1 MLKNQMRQSIQKK
14 KQPITY
20 QNKDVVSKLFA
31 EQMKNRSFSVYGI
44 DLPKIIEVLPT
55 NLPIVEAN
63 EMRIDNLFRLEDD
76 SIVIVDYESR
86 YKDTNKIKYLNYT
99 VRILKKY
106 NLLSKEKQVIRMIV
120 IYTGDV
126 KKGST
131 KNEIDVGCLKFQIE
145 EIFLSE
151 LNAQETEKSLTS
163 KINMNEKLTD
173 EEQMQFVIMP
183 LIHRSIEE
191 KQKCIHRCIDLGKKI
206 KDQEMQAF
214 LLAGMLVF
222 TDKVI
227 KKEDSEEIRRWLGMT
242 KIGKIIQEEIQ
253 QAVYQA
259 EKETKKAT
267 EKQTS
272 MNIARKLLESGVS
285 TRKILSCVD
294 GVSKKELKELKKQL
308 E

>member
-1 MLKNQMRQSIQKK
+1 
-14 KQPITY
+14 
-20 QNKDVVSKLFA
+20 
-31 EQMKNRSFSVYGI
+31 
-44 DLPKIIEVLPT
+44 
-55 NLPIVEAN
+55 
-63 EMRIDNLFRLEDD
+63 
-76 SIVIVDYESR
+76 
-86 YKDTNKIKYLNYT
+86 
-99 VRILKKY
+99 
-106 NLLSKEKQVIRMIV
+106 
-120 IYTGDV
+120 
-126 KKGST
+126 
-131 KNEIDVGCLKFQIE
+131 
-145 EIFLSE
+145 
-151 LNAQETEKSLTS
+151 
-163 KINMNEKLTD
+163 
-173 EEQMQFVIMP
+173 MQFVIMP

-191 KQKCIHRCIDLGKKI
+191 KQKCIHRCINLGKKI

-259 EKETKKAT
+259 EKAT

>member
-1 MLKNQMRQSIQKK
+1 MK
-14 KQPITY
+14 
-20 QNKDVVSKLFA
+20 
-31 EQMKNRSFSVYGI
+31 KNRSVF
-44 DLPKIIEVLPT
+44 
-55 NLPIVEAN
+55 
-63 EMRIDNLFRLEDD
+63 
-76 SIVIVDYESR
+76 
-86 YKDTNKIKYLNYT
+86 
-99 VRILKKY
+99 
-106 NLLSKEKQVIRMIV
+106 
-120 IYTGDV
+120 
-126 KKGST
+126 
-131 KNEIDVGCLKFQIE
+131 IDV
-145 EIFLSE
+145 
-151 LNAQETEKSLTS
+151 
-163 KINMNEKLTD
+163 
-173 EEQMQFVIMP
+173 
-183 LIHRSIEE
+183 LIWE
-191 KQKCIHRCIDLGKKI
+191 KKI

>member
-31 EQMKNRSFSVYGI
+31 EQMKDRSFSVYGI

-55 NLPIVEAN
+55 NLPVVEAN

-106 NLLSKEKQVIRMIV
+106 NLLSKEKQVIRIIV

-126 KKGST
+126 KRGST

-145 EIFLSE
+145 EIFLSD

-191 KQKCIHRCIDLGKKI
+191 KQKCIHRCINLGKKI